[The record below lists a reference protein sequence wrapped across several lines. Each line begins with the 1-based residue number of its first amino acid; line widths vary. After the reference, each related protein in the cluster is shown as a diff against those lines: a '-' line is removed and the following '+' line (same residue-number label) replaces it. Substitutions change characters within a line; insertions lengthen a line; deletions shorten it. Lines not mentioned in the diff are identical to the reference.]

1 MKVPLEVLSIVSLL
15 GFFLTLNIIP
25 KFKDSFLKASLF
37 GRDLNK
43 KSGERIPEAGG
54 VLSGCVFLIITI
66 TSLPSAL
73 GQFLLDKESDFPH
86 AEFARFLAALLSIS
100 CMLLL
105 GFVDDVLDLK
115 WRHKL
120 ALPSIASLP
129 LLVVYYVVADRT
141 DIVVPLMFRPFL
153 GTHIDLGLL
162 YYIYIGLLAVF
173 CTNAINILSGIN
185 GLEVGQA
192 IVIAASV
199 ATFNIREI
207 NGILG
212 NYHSFSL
219 YFLIPF
225 LSTSLALLYYNWYPA
240 RVFCGDTFCYF
251 SGMTLAVVAILGHFS
266 KTLLLFFSPQVINFL
281 YSLPQLLRIIPCPRH
296 RLPKYNPESD
306 TVDASVSVFEL
317 KELSPLGHRVLNI
330 LKWTRCTRIKT
341 LEDGKS
347 VSINNLTLVNLV
359 LLLTGPLREERLTI
373 ILLSFQILCS
383 VLAFFIRYPLALLF
397 YGEVIA

>member
-1 MKVPLEVLSIVSLL
+1 MNDKSTKTGDYSGTTGLYYPRMKVPLEVLSIVSLL

-192 IVIAASV
+192 IVIAAS
-199 ATFNIREI
+199 
-207 NGILG
+207 
-212 NYHSFSL
+212 FSPL

-251 SGMTLAVVAILGHFS
+251 S
-266 KTLLLFFSPQVINFL
+266 VINFL

-359 LLLTGPLREERLTI
+359 FIANRASKRGTPHNNPPFISDTVQCAGLFYSLPSGPI
-373 ILLSFQILCS
+373 ILWRSDCLMNN
-383 VLAFFIRYPLALLF
+383 
-397 YGEVIA
+397 